1 MQLCYLI
8 RLAEMAAAMFGES
21 SIGDPAG
28 ASRIVNR
35 HIHFNIH
42 IHIHAGA
49 GMDMNV
55 DVEMIQRMRMK
66 VTNPLMMKLQNT
78 LHVPLFVLHCT
89 IRLDTDREHVIWLD
103 PWDSPR
109 RSEFVDKVA
118 WRLGR
123 YVYLSDD
130 IEYEK
135 PPMLE
140 KPDRSVRTARNFPT
154 WTCPSY
160 TYWND

>member
-1 MQLCYLI
+1 
-8 RLAEMAAAMFGES
+8 MFGES
-21 SIGDPAG
+21 SIGGPAG

-35 HIHFNIH
+35 HIHFNID

-49 GMDMNV
+49 GMDMVV

-140 KPDRSVRTARNFPT
+140 KPDRSVGSYRKEFSNVDLSKLHVLERLNSRTLRRF
-154 WTCPSY
+154 C
-160 TYWND
+160 